1 LSSEIID
8 IADAIV
14 AELNDH
20 SFSVSFVSTREYAP
34 EFELKELAE
43 LKVTVVPRGLERNIA
58 GRGSRQNDYQVDIAI
73 QKRVANNDD
82 CDNLMGLVQEIVEY
96 LDDKT
101 LSDYPTARWF
111 KTNNDPIF
119 APDHIQDKRCFTSI
133 LTLAYRVLT

>member
-1 LSSEIID
+1 MSSEIID